1 MSKILFLTSSP
12 DASYPL
18 EDGNWETGPLASKN
32 GLIDRVRAVWPEE
45 PANVLSIASDPANDA
60 MNDEM
65 IEFYTK
71 MLAASGLAVAQI
83 RSLDSRTWEMAD
95 EWLAESDFVILSGG
109 HVPTQNAF
117 LQELGL
123 REKLES
129 FDGIIMGI
137 SAGTMNSADI
147 VYAQPELPGESI
159 DPDYVRYLRGLN
171 LTKLNILPHYQKV
184 KDNLLD
190 GRRLMEDIT
199 YGDSYGH
206 TYYALEDGSYVY
218 SDGETELFC
227 GKTYEIKDGKIR
239 TVCEDGEVWS
249 IN

>member
-12 DASYPL
+12 DASYPS
-18 EDGNWETGPLASKN
+18 EDGNWVTGPLASKN
-32 GLIDRVRAVWPEE
+32 GLIERVRAVWPGK

-65 IEFYTK
+65 MEFYAK
-71 MLAASGLAVAQI
+71 MLAASDLAVAQI
-83 RSLDSRTWEMAD
+83 RSIDGRTWEKVD

-123 REKLES
+123 REKLAS

-147 VYAQPELPGESI
+147 VYAQPELPGESA

-190 GRRLMEDIT
+190 GKRLMEDIT

-206 TYYALEDGSYVY
+206 LYYALEDGSYVY
-218 SDGETELFC
+218 CDGGTELFC
-227 GKTYEIKDGKIR
+227 GKAYEIKDGKIR
-239 TVCEDGEVWS
+239 TVCEDGEVW
-249 IN
+249 NH